1 MGRKKI
7 SLVINNNHKSM
18 FKQGNYQAWWDTA
31 IMLALIMKKQEDI
44 EFKADLDYISR
55 FNNKKKNPK
64 FTLLCWYTWYNTYLK
79 KVEVFLNYAYNVHSR
94 YPTFYRILDQ
104 QYIFLSLDSLF
115 LEGKGH

>member
-44 EFKADLDYISR
+44 EFKADLDYIVRSR
-55 FNNKKKNPK
+55 FNNKKKK
-64 FTLLCWYTWYNTYLK
+64 SKIHIIMLVYL
-79 KVEVFLNYAYNVHSR
+79 V
-94 YPTFYRILDQ
+94 
-104 QYIFLSLDSLF
+104 QYISQKGRSIFELRIQCTFQISYFLQDLGPTVYLSQP
-115 LEGKGH
+115 